1 MTPRSRKSGDG
12 LLLGCRSGLD
22 RETFKS
28 IFCDDFER
36 TQKINDGNIFTVCSG
51 SLYRNRSG
59 VVRGRIS
66 REGDLEVRE
75 SRERRDKIVPNCS
88 PEKTGKTRN
97 NLANNIN
104 ILIIYLYILYNNFRP
119 LFLAGSRMRIA
130 RCSRESTSAR
140 QNYRQKQPKKKKK
153 KIKG

>member
-66 REGDLEVRE
+66 REGALEVRE
-75 SRERRDKIVPNCS
+75 SRERRDKILAEIKKRP
-88 PEKTGKTRN
+88 KFRIRN
-97 NLANNIN
+97 SSFQWGTFIFFAAENPPFFFGGGVSEIMV
-104 ILIIYLYILYNNFRP
+104 
-119 LFLAGSRMRIA
+119 SR
-130 RCSRESTSAR
+130 
-140 QNYRQKQPKKKKK
+140 
-153 KIKG
+153 